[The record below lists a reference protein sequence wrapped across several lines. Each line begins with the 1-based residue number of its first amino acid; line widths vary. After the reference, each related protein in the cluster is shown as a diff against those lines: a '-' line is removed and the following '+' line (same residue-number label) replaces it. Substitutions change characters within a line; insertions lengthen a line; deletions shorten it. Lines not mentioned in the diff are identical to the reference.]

1 MVSIY
6 GVITVANLESKSGYT
21 YDTVDARYTDTV
33 VEYEISDAERFIYA
47 IKGSAPSSAIPT
59 DVLAVGI
66 IAERA
71 MFNKMIHDGHSE
83 KDPIDLYKDIDKMY
97 GSAPVMSGLTAN
109 YGKR

>member
-1 MVSIY
+1 MVSDY
-6 GVITVANLESKSGYT
+6 GVITAANLESKSGYD
-21 YDTVDARYTDTV
+21 YDAVDSRYTATV
-33 VEYEISDAERFIYA
+33 VEYEISDAERFVYS
-47 IKGSAPSSAIPT
+47 IKGSAPSASNPT
-59 DVLAVGI
+59 DRLAVTT

-109 YGKR
+109 YGTR